1 MILRD
6 KPVIKA
12 AQGLHGDY
20 EHLVVF
26 GSDDSRI
33 WLLDSSDGSCR
44 LLGDFSADK
53 RGLGSG
59 ELKGVSSLSD
69 GTAQI
74 FWWSRDGEFV
84 LKRIPMSGIAKPWEV
99 GGIGERYLSI
109 QTGDNHG

>member
-1 MILRD
+1 MLRD
-6 KPVIKA
+6 KPVFKA

-20 EHLVVF
+20 ENLVVF

-33 WLLDSSDGSCR
+33 WLLDLSDGSNR
-44 LLGDFSADK
+44 LLGDFSADE

-84 LKRIPMSGIAKPWEV
+84 LKRIPMSGIAEPWEV
-99 GGIGERYLSI
+99 QGIGELYLSTQI
-109 QTGDNHG
+109 GDKHD